1 MHQKEKDRFYLQTGF
16 QPEQIS
22 KYMRQQNEAESRKE
36 TIAALAKQLEAKKMS
51 VTKVIASGKDDF
63 EEDDDW
69 EDEDDKTTK
78 SPPGEAKKGKTVTL
92 E

>member
-1 MHQKEKDRFYLQTGF
+1 
-16 QPEQIS
+16 
-22 KYMRQQNEAESRKE
+22 
-36 TIAALAKQLEAKKMS
+36 MS

-69 EDEDDKTTK
+69 EDEADDKTTK
-78 SPPGEAKKGKTVTL
+78 SLPGDAKKGKTVTL

>member
-1 MHQKEKDRFYLQTGF
+1 
-16 QPEQIS
+16 
-22 KYMRQQNEAESRKE
+22 MRQQNEAESRKD

-69 EDEDDKTTK
+69 EDVKDDSKTK
-78 SPPGEAKKGKTVTL
+78 SQQPTDDVKKGKTVTL

>member
-1 MHQKEKDRFYLQTGF
+1 
-16 QPEQIS
+16 
-22 KYMRQQNEAESRKE
+22 
-36 TIAALAKQLEAKKMS
+36 MS

-69 EDEDDKTTK
+69 EDEDDKTK
-78 SPPGEAKKGKTVTL
+78 SPPGDAKKGKTVTL